1 MTPLR
6 TLNRK
11 LRTSFALTGPK
22 TLNGLIVEHLGEIP
36 DAGVRVEVAGQAMEI
51 LQTQDRAIR
60 VVRLLAPVGRPPS
73 APLQSP
79 GAAGIIGWISF
90 MRLE

>member
-11 LRTSFALTGPK
+11 LGTAFPLTGPK

-36 DAGVRVEVAGQAMEI
+36 DAGVRVEVAGQPMEI
-51 LQTQDRAIR
+51 LQTQDRAVR
-60 VVRLLAPVGRPPS
+60 VVRLLAPVGRPPG

-79 GAAGIIGWISF
+79 GPQASSVG
-90 MRLE
+90 